1 MSLML
6 SSLHSVHSALIYDR
20 ISFYTH
26 FPHIFLYTHF
36 YGQPAENA
44 NYNNYVRYFPFGF
57 FFIPTPLS
65 ALWGLC
71 VKRLRVQHTPSLIYE
86 PSSLCLLC
94 VYFD

>member
-44 NYNNYVRYFPFGF
+44 NYNNYVRYFPFGLCF
-57 FFIPTPLS
+57 FHSYSSFCLVGLVREKVASAAHTLVDLRTLLPLP
-65 ALWGLC
+65 A
-71 VKRLRVQHTPSLIYE
+71 LRV
-86 PSSLCLLC
+86 
-94 VYFD
+94 F